1 MIEITSVGGYNEV
14 GKNCTAVKIGKDAFV
29 LDIGIYLESY
39 IKLTHDDDIV
49 RHDASDLIQI
59 GAIPDISSISD
70 WKDNLRMILPTHAHL
85 DHIGGIPYLA
95 GKLKAP
101 IMCTPFTSEVLRA
114 IISDKK
120 VKLGNKI
127 SSMSSNS
134 IFDFSDDIK
143 IEFVHITHSTPHT
156 VIIALH
162 TKHGI
167 IIYANDFKFDL
178 FPTLGKKP
186 NFKRLEELGKKG
198 VYALIVDSTYAG
210 DARRMPSEAVAKQML
225 MEVMLGTDSR
235 NKTLIA
241 TTFSSHIARLSSMI
255 EFGKKLNRKVV
266 FLGRSL
272 AKYTY
277 AAEKSGIINFSKDV
291 EIVKYSS
298 QIKKRLRQLY
308 PDRHKYLLVVTGHQG
323 EPGSTLSKMANGEFK
338 FRLEPEDHVIF
349 SCKTIPTPTNIENMA
364 RLEAMLKGSHVRIF
378 KDVHISGHA
387 AREDLRDLI
396 NILKPTHIIPA
407 HGNDSMK
414 GALAE
419 LAVEMG
425 YKKGNNVHL
434 MRDGQRIKI

>member
-1 MIEITSVGGYNEV
+1 MIEICSVGGYNEV
-14 GKNCTAVKIGKDAFV
+14 GKNCTAVKIDNNSFI
-29 LDIGIYLESY
+29 LDMGIYLESY
-39 IKLTHDDDIV
+39 IKLTKDE
-49 RHDASDLIQI
+49 DAVSVNPSDLIDA
-59 GAIPDISSISD
+59 GAIPDLSVVED
-70 WKDNLRMILPTHAHL
+70 WKDSMKMIMPTHAHL

-95 GKLKAP
+95 NKIKAP
-101 IMCTPFTSEVLRA
+101 IMCTPFTAEVLKA
-114 IISDKK
+114 ITQDKEIR
-120 VKLGNKI
+120 LNNRI
-127 SSMSSNS
+127 NSMSSNS
-134 IFDFSDDIK
+134 IFSLSNDIK
-143 IEFVHITHSTPHT
+143 IEFVHVTHSTPHT
-156 VIIALH
+156 VMIAIH
-162 TKHGI
+162 TKYGVI
-167 IIYANDFKFDL
+167 LYANDFKFDL

-210 DARRMPSEAVAKQML
+210 DPRRMPSEAVAKQML
-225 MEVMLGTDSR
+225 MEVMLGTDSK

-241 TTFSSHIARLSSMI
+241 TTFSSHIATLNSMV

-272 AKYTY
+272 AKYSY
-277 AAEKSGIINFSKDV
+277 AAEKSGIINFKKDV

-308 PDRHKYLLVVTGHQG
+308 PDRHKYLLVMTRHQG
-323 EPGSTLSKMANGEFK
+323 QPGSTPSQIANGEFK
-338 FRLEPEDHVIF
+338 FSLGQEDHIIF
-349 SCKTIPTPTNIENMA
+349 SCKTIPTPTNIENRA
-364 RLEAMLKGSHVRIF
+364 RLEAKLKGLHTRIF
-378 KDVHISGHA
+378 TNVHESGHA

-396 NILKPTHIIPA
+396 NILKPKHIIPA

-434 MRDGQRIKI
+434 MRDGQRI